1 MSLGV
6 IIILEIM
13 RSYIKRNVRKRKM
26 PSSDLARFPTPI
38 GSFIMPTDYA
48 RSSQIYT
55 LYLKNKIYEPETVSY
70 LRSHVQPDDIML
82 DIGANF
88 GYYSLIFSKLAYRGL
103 VHAFEPNPE
112 CYEIL
117 FLNTSSISNII
128 SHQLAVS
135 NKIETRQFFKHRAYG
150 MGGFIP
156 QEGMNGIFQIETL
169 PLDHFNFK
177 RVDWI
182 KIDVEGFESQV
193 IEGLADTIKRNLNI
207 RLIIEFKPERSK
219 FGSEFWNIL
228 NGFEFHN
235 LDSQNILAKRR
246 IDEKE
251 VC

>member
-1 MSLGV
+1 MA
-6 IIILEIM
+6 IM
-13 RSYIKRNVRKRKM
+13 IDYIKRNVRKRKM

-38 GSFIMPTDYA
+38 GSFIMPTDYT

-70 LRSHVQPDDIML
+70 LKSHVQPDDIML

-135 NKIETRQFFKHRAYG
+135 NKIETRRFYRHRAYG

-156 QEGMNGIFQIETL
+156 QEGLDGTFLIETL
-169 PLDHFNFK
+169 PLDDFNFK
-177 RVDWI
+177 CVDWV
-182 KIDVEGFESQV
+182 KIDVEGFEQQV
-193 IEGLADTIKRNLNI
+193 VEGLANTIKRNPNI
-207 RLIIEFKPERSK
+207 RLIIEFKPERTEFKSK
-219 FGSEFWNIL
+219 FWEL
-228 NGFEFHN
+228 LKDFEFSN
-235 LDSQNILAKRR
+235 LDNQNIIAKRR
-246 IDEKE
+246 DRK
-251 VC
+251 